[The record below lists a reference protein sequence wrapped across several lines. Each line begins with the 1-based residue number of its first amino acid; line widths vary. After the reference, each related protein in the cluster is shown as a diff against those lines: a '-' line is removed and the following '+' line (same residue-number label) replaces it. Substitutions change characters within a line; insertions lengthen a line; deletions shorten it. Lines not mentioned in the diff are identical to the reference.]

1 MSAMRYGI
9 GFLLGL
15 LGVLVA
21 IPLGMTLVGLF
32 LPSEFT
38 ATRSVTLPAPPGET
52 FALIAD
58 IPGQAAWRKGIE
70 RIEPAGGSSGA
81 GDGAGDGAGETWRE
95 VYQGGRSMTL
105 ETTES
110 DPPRRLVRTIV
121 AAEGPFRGTWEFT
134 VTGAPGG
141 GSELTVTERGEIGN
155 PLVRFASRYM
165 FGREAYLD
173 LYLAEVRARLGDGAP
188 AP

>member
-1 MSAMRYGI
+1 MSAMRYGVW
-9 GFLLGL
+9 FLLGL
-15 LGVLVA
+15 LGVLLV

-32 LPSEFT
+32 LPAEFT
-38 ATRSVTLPAPPGET
+38 AARSVTLPVPPEEV

-58 IPGQAAWRKGIE
+58 IPGQADWRKGLE
-70 RIEPAGGSSGA
+70 RVERTDAPGS
-81 GDGAGDGAGETWRE
+81 GEAWRE
-95 VYQGGRSMTL
+95 FYQGGRSMTL
-105 ETTES
+105 ETSAS

-121 AAEGPFRGTWEFT
+121 ATEGPFRGAWEYT
-134 VTGAPGG
+134 ITGAANG
-141 GSELTVTERGEIGN
+141 GSELTVVERGEIRN

-173 LYLAEVRARLGDGAP
+173 LYLREARTRLMKAAP

>member
-1 MSAMRYGI
+1 MSAMRYGVW
-9 GFLLGL
+9 FLLGL
-15 LGVLVA
+15 LGVLLA

-32 LPSEFT
+32 LPAEFT
-38 ATRSVTLPAPPGET
+38 ATRSVTLPVPPKAA

-58 IPGQAAWRKGIE
+58 IPGQAAWRKGLARVE
-70 RIEPAGGSSGA
+70 RADASGG
-81 GDGAGDGAGETWRE
+81 GEAWRE

-105 ETTES
+105 ETSES

-121 AAEGPFRGTWEFT
+121 AAEGPFRGAWEYT
-134 VTGAPGG
+134 VTGAANG
-141 GSELTVTERGEIGN
+141 GSELTVVERGEIRN

-173 LYLAEVRARLGDGAP
+173 LYLREVRARLTEAPP

>member
-9 GFLLGL
+9 WFLLGL

-21 IPLGMTLVGLF
+21 IPVGMTLVGLF

-38 ATRSVTLPAPPGET
+38 ATRSVTLPAPPEET

-58 IPGQAAWRKGIE
+58 VPGQAAWRKGIE
-70 RIEPAGGSSGA
+70 RIEPAGGSG
-81 GDGAGDGAGETWRE
+81 GAGEAWRE

-121 AAEGPFRGTWEFT
+121 AAEGPFRGAWEFT
-134 VTGAPGG
+134 VSGAPGG

>member
-1 MSAMRYGI
+1 MSAMRYGVW
-9 GFLLGL
+9 FLLGL

-21 IPLGMTLVGLF
+21 IPVGMTLVGLF
-32 LPSEFT
+32 LPREFT
-38 ATRSVTLPAPPGET
+38 ATRSVALPVPPEEV

-58 IPGQAAWRKGIE
+58 VPGQTAWRKGLE
-70 RIEPAGGSSGA
+70 RIERADQVDSAGR
-81 GDGAGDGAGETWRE
+81 GEIAHEAWRE

-105 ETTES
+105 ETTTS
-110 DPPRRLVRTIV
+110 DPPHRLVRTIV
-121 AAEGPFRGTWEFT
+121 AAEGPFRGAWEYT
-134 VTGAPGG
+134 VTAAANG
-141 GSELTVTERGEIGN
+141 GSQLTVVERGEIRS

>member
-1 MSAMRYGI
+1 MSALRYGI
-9 GFLLGL
+9 WFLLGL

-21 IPLGMTLVGLF
+21 IPVGMTLVGLF
-32 LPSEFT
+32 LPSVFT
-38 ATRSVTLPAPPGET
+38 ATRSVTLPSPPEET

-58 IPGQAAWRKGIE
+58 VPGQAAWRKGIE
-70 RIEPAGGSSGA
+70 RIEPAGGA
-81 GDGAGDGAGETWRE
+81 GDGAGATWRE

-105 ETTES
+105 ETTAS

-121 AAEGPFRGTWEFT
+121 AAEGPFRGAWEFT
-134 VTGAPGG
+134 VSGAPGG

>member
-1 MSAMRYGI
+1 MSAMRYGVW
-9 GFLLGL
+9 FLLGL

-21 IPLGMTLVGLF
+21 IPVGMTLVGLF
-32 LPSEFT
+32 LPSGFT
-38 ATRSVTLPAPPGET
+38 AARSVVLPVPPEET

-58 IPGQAAWRKGIE
+58 VPGQAAWRKGLE
-70 RIEPAGGSSGA
+70 RVERADPPGSA
-81 GDGAGDGAGETWRE
+81 ETWRE

-105 ETTES
+105 ETTAI
-110 DPPRRLVRTIV
+110 DPPHRLVRTIV
-121 AAEGPFRGTWEFT
+121 ATEGPFRGAWEYT
-134 VTGAPGG
+134 VTGAAGG
-141 GSELTVTERGEIGN
+141 GSELTVIERGEIRN

-173 LYLAEVRARLGDGAP
+173 LYLAEVRARLGEAPP

>member
-1 MSAMRYGI
+1 MSAMRLGI
-9 GFLLGL
+9 WFLLGL

-21 IPLGMTLVGLF
+21 IPVGMALAGMF
-32 LPSEFT
+32 LPAAFT
-38 ATRSVTLPAPPGET
+38 ATRSVVLAAPPEAT

-58 IPGQAAWRKGIE
+58 IPGQVEWRKGIE
-70 RIEPAGGSSGA
+70 RIERAD
-81 GDGAGDGAGETWRE
+81 GDGERETWRE

-105 ETTES
+105 VTSES

-121 AAEGPFRGTWEFT
+121 AADGPFRGAWEFT
-134 VTGAPGG
+134 VTDRPGG
-141 GSELTVTERGEIGN
+141 GSELTVTERGEIRS

-173 LYLAEVRARLGDGAP
+173 LYLGELRARLGGAAP

>member
-1 MSAMRYGI
+1 MSAMRYGVW
-9 GFLLGL
+9 FLLGL

-21 IPLGMTLVGLF
+21 IPVGMTLVGLF
-32 LPSEFT
+32 LPSGFT
-38 ATRSVTLPAPPGET
+38 ATRSIVLPVPPEET

-58 IPGQAAWRKGIE
+58 VPGQAAWRKGLE
-70 RIEPAGGSSGA
+70 RVERADPPGSA
-81 GDGAGDGAGETWRE
+81 ETWRE

-105 ETTES
+105 ETTAI
-110 DPPRRLVRTIV
+110 DPPHRLVRTIV
-121 AAEGPFRGTWEFT
+121 ATEGPFRGAWEYT
-134 VTGAPGG
+134 VTGAAGG
-141 GSELTVTERGEIGN
+141 GSELTVIERGEIRN

-173 LYLAEVRARLGDGAP
+173 LYLAEVRARLGEAPP